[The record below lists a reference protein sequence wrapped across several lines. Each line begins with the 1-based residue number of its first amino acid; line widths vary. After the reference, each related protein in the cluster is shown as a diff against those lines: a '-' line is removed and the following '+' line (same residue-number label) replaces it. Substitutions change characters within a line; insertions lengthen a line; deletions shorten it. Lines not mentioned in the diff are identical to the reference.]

1 MSLAADAERD
11 AVPVLLVAGAFGAG
25 KTSLLARWMA
35 EPAFAS
41 AAVLVNELGEA
52 CVDTPLLRGASPAA
66 LALSGGCACCGARQA
81 LAASLEALAG
91 RHRAN
96 APFDRVAVEL
106 AGLAQPRA
114 LLEDFTRDARLRER
128 FPLHG
133 LATVVDA
140 NAGIGALA
148 AASTRAQLA
157 AADVIVLARSEHCAP
172 EEWRRF
178 AEAARRVNPHAEL
191 VRGDAEAAEVWHA
204 AGAAS
209 GRELRYLEAALGADA
224 PHGVEERAHHE
235 DIGVHT
241 LGLGEPVELSAYCLR
256 LAAFLDAHREA
267 VLRVKGLVGVQG
279 RHGPAVIQAVR
290 GELQPVRTLGQ
301 WPAGAV
307 SALVVVARGLDAA
320 AISSA
325 LS

>member
-35 EPAFAS
+35 DPAFAS

-52 CVDTPLLRGASPAA
+52 SVDTPLLRGASPAA
-66 LALSGGCACCGARQA
+66 LALAGGCACCSARET

-106 AGLAQPRA
+106 AGLAHPRA
-114 LLEDFTRDARLRER
+114 LLEVFMRDARLRER

-140 NAGIGALA
+140 ATGIGALA

-157 AADVIVLARSEHCAP
+157 AADVIVLARSEHCAADA
-172 EEWRRF
+172 RRQL
-178 AEAARRVNPHAEL
+178 AEAARRINPHAEL
-191 VRGDAEAAEVWHA
+191 LRGDAEAAEVWHA

-209 GRELRYLEAALGADA
+209 GRELRYLEAALGD
-224 PHGVEERAHHE
+224 PGHGIEEPVHREGIA
-235 DIGVHT
+235 VHT
-241 LGLGEPVELSAYCLR
+241 LRLREAVELSAYCLR
-256 LAAFLDAHREA
+256 LAAFLEAHSGA
-267 VLRVKGLVGVQG
+267 VLRVKGLVGVRG

-307 SALVVVARGLDAA
+307 SALVVVARGVDAA
-320 AISSA
+320 AISAA

>member
-11 AVPVLLVAGAFGAG
+11 AVPVLLVAGDFGAG

-35 EPAFAS
+35 DPAFAS

-52 CVDTPLLRGASPAA
+52 SVDTPLLRGASPAA
-66 LALSGGCACCGARQA
+66 LALAGGCACCGARQA

-106 AGLAQPRA
+106 AGLAHPRA

-140 NAGIGALA
+140 AAGIGALA

-172 EEWRRF
+172 DAWRQF

-209 GRELRYLEAALGADA
+209 GRELRYLEAALGEAG
-224 PHGVEERAHHE
+224 HGAEEPIHRDGIA
-235 DIGVHT
+235 VHT
-241 LGLGEPVELSAYCLR
+241 LALREPVELSAYCLR
-256 LAAFLDAHREA
+256 LAAFLEAHRGA
-267 VLRVKGLVGVQG
+267 VLRVKGLVGVRG

-307 SALVVVARGLDAA
+307 SALVVVARGPDAG
-320 AISSA
+320 AISAA